1 MISAPTAIVDLLTNA
16 PANGLVE
23 RKLVWFVVRDRATAA
38 PIGRGVWNGS
48 EDLAIT
54 VTSGITGLEET
65 RDYYGAQLASV
76 GEITCT
82 ADMTVQSCEIE
93 LTHIGDIAQQ
103 LVRQY
108 EARLAQV
115 EIHTLYLHPDTGM
128 PVGTLLD
135 WVGEID
141 KAPIRTP
148 AIGGQGQI
156 AIKTVS
162 DIMSMLTRVNG
173 RKSSYEDAKKYAG
186 GDEISLY
193 ASTAGSWKVPW
204 GQKSV

>member
-16 PANGLVE
+16 TANGLVE

-38 PIGRGVWNGS
+38 PIGRGVWDGS
-48 EDLAIT
+48 EDIAIT

-93 LTHIGDIAQQ
+93 LTHIGDVAQQ

-141 KAPIRTP
+141 KAPIKTP
-148 AIGGQGQI
+148 PIGSEGQI

-173 RKSSYEDAKKYAG
+173 RKSSYEDARKYAG